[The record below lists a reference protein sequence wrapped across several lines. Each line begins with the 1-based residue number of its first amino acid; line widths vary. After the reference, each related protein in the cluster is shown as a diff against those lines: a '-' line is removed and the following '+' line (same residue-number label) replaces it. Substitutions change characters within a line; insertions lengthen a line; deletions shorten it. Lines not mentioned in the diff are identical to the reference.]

1 MSRKYCRKSL
11 LIDWCFTPL
20 STVFQSYH
28 GNSSHYSYLT
38 WVSPVL
44 GWALKCLAQGHSHEK
59 PQSIQC
65 CSNLG
70 PLDYESNTLPLS
82 HVAPCRKR
90 RTCWLPASSP
100 FATMFS
106 KAFLLGSLKLCVVY
120 GQMSRF
126 NPFSNDKS

>member
-1 MSRKYCRKSL
+1 MVFYATFNSISVISRQQ
-11 LIDWCFTPL
+11 FTL
-20 STVFQSYH
+20 FI
-28 GNSSHYSYLT
+28 SYLGFT
-38 WVSPVL
+38 STRLGSEVSCPR
-44 GWALKCLAQGHSHEK
+44 
-59 PQSIQC
+59 
-65 CSNLG
+65 
-70 PLDYESNTLPLS
+70 TLPRKTPEHPVWLEPRTPGLRVKHFTS
-82 HVAPCRKR
+82 EPGGMAPCRKR